1 MSSHQRLSHP
11 PVGPHAAEDIGELKN
26 PAWYAVMVLGLITGA
41 VGSWA
46 VLVLSP
52 TLGIIAA
59 VLAVVTIVVGVVM
72 SKMGMGTYSFGKGD
86 TAQDKASLGI
96 D

>member
-1 MSSHQRLSHP
+1 MSSQQRLSHP
-11 PVGPHAAEDIGELKN
+11 PTGPHAAEDIGHLQN
-26 PAWYAVMVLGLITGA
+26 PAWYAIMVLGLITGA

-59 VLAVVTIVVGVVM
+59 VLAVATVVVGVVM
-72 SKMGMGTYSFGKGD
+72 TKMGLGTYSFGKGD
-86 TAQDKASLGI
+86 TAHDKPSLGI